1 MKIGFIGTGNMGGA
15 ILKSYARVAEA
26 QGNEALAFNRT
37 RAKAEALLEDVRKD
51 SGKSFEIRD
60 SLSDLVK
67 ESDIVFM
74 CVEPQ
79 NFDDVMPAV
88 AADFGG
94 AEGGKILVS
103 IAAGITIDYLE
114 GKLGSDAKIVR
125 TMPNTPIMHG
135 LGATAVVRNAN
146 ITDEDMKAVCAVFEA
161 GGITGEVTEDLI
173 GAVIGVSGSSP
184 AYTYMYIDALIRVGT
199 ENGLDPEM
207 AKRFAAQAV
216 MGAGKMVLTAD
227 ESPAQLC
234 DNVCSPGGTT
244 IEAVKR
250 LREDRFEEIT
260 VRGAQASV
268 DRAEEMSK

>member
-15 ILKSYARVAEA
+15 ILKSYVRVAEE
-26 QGNEALAFNRT
+26 QGNEVLAFNRT
-37 RAKAEALLEDVRKD
+37 KAKAEALLGDVKKD
-51 SGKSFEIRD
+51 SGKSFTIED
-60 SLSDLVK
+60 SLDSLVK
-67 ESDIVFM
+67 ASDIVFV

-79 NFDDVMPAV
+79 NFGDVIPQV
-88 AADFGG
+88 AASFSN
-94 AEGGKILVS
+94 GKVLVS
-103 IAAGITIDYLE
+103 IAAGITIEYLE
-114 GKLGSDAKIVR
+114 NALGKGAKIVR

-135 LGATAVVRNAN
+135 LGATALVRNAN
-146 ITDEDMKAVCAVFEA
+146 ITDEDMEKVKAVFEA

-184 AYTYMYIDALIRVGT
+184 AYTYMYIDALIKVGT
-199 ENGLDPEM
+199 DNGLDEEL

-227 ESPAQLC
+227 ETPAQLC

-244 IEAVKR
+244 IEAVKT
-250 LREDRFEEIT
+250 LRADGFEEL
-260 VRGAQASV
+260 VVKGAQASV

>member
-15 ILKSYARVAEA
+15 ILKSYVRVSEE
-26 QGNEALAFNRT
+26 QGNEVLAFNRT
-37 RAKAEALLEDVRKD
+37 KAKAEALASDVAKD
-51 SGKSFEIRD
+51 SGKTFTITDTLGE
-60 SLSDLVK
+60 LVDG
-67 ESDIVFM
+67 SDIVFV

-79 NFDDVMPAV
+79 NFDDVIPQV
-88 AADFGG
+88 AEHFTDD
-94 AEGGKILVS
+94 KVLVS

-114 GKLGSDAKIVR
+114 SKLGKGAKIVR

-135 LGATAVVRNAN
+135 LGATAVVRNEN
-146 ITDEDMKAVCAVFEA
+146 IGDDDLAAVKAVFEA

-184 AYTYMYIDALIRVGT
+184 AYTYMYIDALIRVGV
-199 ENGLDPEM
+199 ENGLDAEM

-227 ESPAQLC
+227 ETPAQLC

-244 IEAVKR
+244 IEAVKT
-250 LREDRFEEIT
+250 LRDDDFEDI
-260 VRGAQASV
+260 VARGAQASV

>member
-1 MKIGFIGTGNMGGA
+1 MGGA

-26 QGNEALAFNRT
+26 EGNEAAAFNRT
-37 RAKAEALLEDVRKD
+37 KAKAEALLEDVKKD
-51 SGKSFEIRD
+51 SGKSFVIVDTLAE
-60 SLSDLVK
+60 LV
-67 ESDIVFM
+67 ESSDIVFI

-79 NFDDVMPAV
+79 NFGDVMPQV
-88 AADFGG
+88 AEAFG
-94 AEGGKILVS
+94 GGKILVS
-103 IAAGITIDYLE
+103 IAAGITIEYLE
-114 GKLGSDAKIVR
+114 NVLGKDAKIIR

-135 LGATAVVRNAN
+135 LGATAMVRNAN
-146 ITDEDMKAVCAVFEA
+146 ITDEDMAAARAVFEA

-184 AYTYMYIDALIRVGT
+184 AYTYMYIDALIKVGT
-199 ENGLDPEM
+199 DNGLDPEL

-244 IEAVKR
+244 IEAVKK
-250 LREDRFEEIT
+250 LREENFEEIT

>member
-15 ILKSYARVAEA
+15 ILKSYARVAEE

-37 RAKAEALLEDVRKD
+37 KAKAEALLEDVKKD
-51 SGKSFEIRD
+51 SGKSFEIKD
-60 SLSDLVK
+60 SLAELVK
-67 ESDIVFM
+67 DSDIVFM

-79 NFDDVMPAV
+79 NFDDVMPGV
-88 AADFGG
+88 AEAFGEAG
-94 AEGGKILVS
+94 EKILVS

-114 GKLGSDAKIVR
+114 GKLGKDAKIVR

-135 LGATAVVRNAN
+135 LGATAMVRNAN
-146 ITDEDMKAVCAVFEA
+146 ISDEDMQVVKAVFEA

-184 AYTYMYIDALIRVGT
+184 AYTYMYIDALIKVGT
-199 ENGLDPEM
+199 DNGLDPEL

-244 IEAVKR
+244 IEAVKK
-250 LREDRFEEIT
+250 LREENFEEIT